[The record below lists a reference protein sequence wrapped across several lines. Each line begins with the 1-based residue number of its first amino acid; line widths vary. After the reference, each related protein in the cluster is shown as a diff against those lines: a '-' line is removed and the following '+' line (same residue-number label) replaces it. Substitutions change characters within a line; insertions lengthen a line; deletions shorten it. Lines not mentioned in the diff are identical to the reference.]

1 VRESS
6 ATRDTPPR
14 ETGSPAVK
22 GEGVV
27 SVDQVLP
34 LLRQVFG
41 TQVELAGCR
50 VGNRQHDYMVLLVEL
65 RRPSVRAVMKL
76 AGPEA
81 ALPCPFDR
89 TAMLHQVV
97 SAGTDIRMPEVL
109 AVDTSYRDVPWRY
122 FIKSYT
128 PGQEW
133 AVVRPQLSPEELS
146 DAFRQ
151 IGRAVAL
158 LHSIRFPSFGEL
170 AADGGVVSGR
180 SYLAALA
187 EHARQAIKSARLSD
201 LFSLVLERHRALFL
215 DLHEASLCHEDLH
228 QHNILFE
235 HRLGRWHLAT
245 ILDFDKAW
253 AGHHETD
260 LARLDLW
267 RGMSSREFWESYETI
282 RPVEPLYQQRRPI
295 HQLLWCLEYARPTAE
310 HLADTRRVCAEL
322 GLPPLKHFP

>member
-1 VRESS
+1 MVPMDR
-6 ATRDTPPR
+6 
-14 ETGSPAVK
+14 
-22 GEGVV
+22 
-27 SVDQVLP
+27 VLS
-34 LLRQVFG
+34 LLRRVFG
-41 TQVELAGCR
+41 TQLELTGCR
-50 VGNRQHDYMVLLVEL
+50 VGNRHHDYMVLLLEL
-65 RRPSVRAVMKL
+65 RRPSARAVMKL

-81 ALPCPFDR
+81 ALSCPFDR
-89 TAMLHQVV
+89 TAVLHQVV
-97 SAGTDIRMPEVL
+97 SAGTHIRMPEAL
-109 AVDTSYRDVPWRY
+109 AVATSYRDVPWRY
-122 FIKSYT
+122 FIKSYI

-133 AVVRPQLSPEELS
+133 AVVRPQLSSEELF

-170 AADGGVVSGR
+170 AADGGVDSGR

-187 EHARQAIKSARLSD
+187 EHARQAIRSARLSG

-235 HRLGRWHLAT
+235 HRLGRWHLIT
-245 ILDFDKAW
+245 ILDFDEAC

-260 LARLDLW
+260 LVRLDLW
-267 RGMSSREFWESYETI
+267 RGMPRREFWQSYETI

-295 HQLLWCLEYARPTAE
+295 HQP
-310 HLADTRRVCAEL
+310 RRVSL
-322 GLPPLKHFP
+322 S